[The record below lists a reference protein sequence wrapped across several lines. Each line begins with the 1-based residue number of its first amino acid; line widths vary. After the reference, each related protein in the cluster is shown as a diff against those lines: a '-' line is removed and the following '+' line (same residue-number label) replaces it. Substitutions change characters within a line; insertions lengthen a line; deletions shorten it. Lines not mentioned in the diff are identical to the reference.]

1 MRIVHTSDWH
11 AGRVWRGLDRL
22 PELTRVLDHVARFV
36 ESERVDLVL
45 VSGDLFDSGAPSPEA
60 ERVVFEFFRRIGRAG
75 AHSVVIAGNH
85 DQPARLEAWGLLAE
99 LVNVHS
105 VGRPRR
111 ADQGG
116 VIEIV
121 GRAGERALVAAL
133 PFAPVKSLLSALE
146 LAGDET
152 LARQTYAESVARL
165 VAHLS
170 AQFRADVVNLM
181 VAHTHLDGA
190 HFSGSERTV
199 HLGEEW
205 AATPQALPANAHYV
219 ALGHIHR
226 PQRVIAAPAPT
237 YYAGS
242 PLQLDFGE
250 AGEEKSFVLI
260 EARPGA
266 PARTENVPYEGGT
279 ALAKV
284 RGSLAELERDAAEL
298 VHAGHLRVTVP
309 LTTPDPELSRKVRAI
324 LPNAI
329 AVELEVAERPE
340 EVVEVRPAA
349 GAAADQLYM
358 SFHEREYGA
367 PASEALVTAFR
378 ALHAE
383 IESD

>member
-1 MRIVHTSDWH
+1 
-11 AGRVWRGLDRL
+11 
-22 PELTRVLDHVARFV
+22 
-36 ESERVDLVL
+36 
-45 VSGDLFDSGAPSPEA
+45 
-60 ERVVFEFFRRIGRAG
+60 
-75 AHSVVIAGNH
+75 
-85 DQPARLEAWGLLAE
+85 
-99 LVNVHS
+99 
-105 VGRPRR
+105 
-111 ADQGG
+111 
-116 VIEIV
+116 
-121 GRAGERALVAAL
+121 
-133 PFAPVKSLLSALE
+133 VKSLLSALE

-165 VAHLS
+165 VTHLS

-190 HFSGSERTV
+190 RFSGSERSV

-298 VHAGHLRVTVP
+298 AHAGHLRVTVP

-329 AVELEVAERPE
+329 AVELEAAERPE
-340 EVVEVRPAA
+340 EAVEVRPAA

>member
-1 MRIVHTSDWH
+1 
-11 AGRVWRGLDRL
+11 
-22 PELTRVLDHVARFV
+22 
-36 ESERVDLVL
+36 
-45 VSGDLFDSGAPSPEA
+45 
-60 ERVVFEFFRRIGRAG
+60 
-75 AHSVVIAGNH
+75 VVIAGNH

-111 ADQGG
+111 AEQGG

-121 GRAGERALVAAL
+121 TRAGERALVAAL

-152 LARQTYAESVARL
+152 LARQTYAESVARV

-190 HFSGSERTV
+190 RFSGSERSV

-250 AGEEKSFVLI
+250 AGEEKSFMLI
-260 EARPGA
+260 EAKPGA
-266 PARTENVPYEGGT
+266 PARTEKVPYQGGT

-329 AVELEVAERPE
+329 AIELEVAERSAE
-340 EVVEVRPAA
+340 AVEVRPAA
-349 GAAADQLYM
+349 GAPADQLYM